1 MDLKS
6 EPPQTQEETSEQ
18 QVKAEKIEQE
28 PIAEEGTT
36 VKESVAAIK
45 QEEPPSQQESVVS
58 EDNIK
63 TEDETSMVVT
73 EQSVLMQCKESV
85 VSTVG
90 SVNPTVIKRHVLTT
104 AGKIESADEQLEVQN
119 EEVVNT
125 SDEINQDEGDKPKI
139 ESQEVVPYEIISQES
154 SSQSEHYTTE
164 PNSETYHHTTTT
176 TTFQQQSGQ
185 QQQIY
190 TLEITNSDGA
200 TVPVTI
206 ESTTIDA
213 SADYANL
220 ETAQYNNN
228 GQYPTDG
235 TQYLQQHQYSAMQFQ
250 MERGAVESP
259 PILNDNVLVRNTDP
273 NLASTRH
280 YQDLRFSNNFEQQL
294 NQITLTSPQ
303 TGQTYQLTSAST
315 SSDSWS
321 SPGTTPHHYPGGYQG
336 ATVSVH
342 QADSSTAQA
351 QYYASWT
358 EEGASA
364 AGSNQGGTAVGHQ
377 RPSSEVLVKECVNCG
392 ASVTPLWRRDGTGH
406 YLCNACGL
414 YNKIN
419 GVNRPP
425 IRPTKKPQAANNR
438 RNGVACANCK
448 TTNTTL
454 WRRNNQG
461 EPVCNACGLYFK
473 LHGVNR
479 PISMKKEGI
488 QTRKRRPK
496 NTSSVHNGS
505 AVPTISQRIGP
516 STLNYYSIPQEN
528 EITMDQYQLPHNI
541 APGNLHYPAQYHR
554 QIQANEHGM
563 VRHIS
568 K

>member
-377 RPSSEVLVKECVNCG
+377 RPSSE
-392 ASVTPLWRRDGTGH
+392 
-406 YLCNACGL
+406 
-414 YNKIN
+414 
-419 GVNRPP
+419 
-425 IRPTKKPQAANNR
+425 ANNR

-568 K
+568 NVPPLQPIMTVEDEHGRVITSTSPQMRYVTTEEATEETEMH